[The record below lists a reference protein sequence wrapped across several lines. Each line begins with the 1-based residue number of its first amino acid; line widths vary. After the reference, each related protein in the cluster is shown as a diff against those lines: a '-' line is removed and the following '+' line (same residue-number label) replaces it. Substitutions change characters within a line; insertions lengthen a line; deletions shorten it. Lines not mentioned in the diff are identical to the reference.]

1 MTTRY
6 DIDDRTHTP
15 KRRPGRVSRFSRI
28 LAAAVL
34 AAGLGACGGDRIN
47 YFEADV
53 STLYTKAHEFMEA
66 EQYRFAAV
74 TFDEVER
81 QHPYSVWARRATLM
95 SAYNH
100 YLSNDYDA
108 AILAARRFLALHPGN
123 QNAPYAYY
131 LIGVSYYEQIQDVG
145 RDQKNTRFA
154 LNAMNELVRR
164 YPNSQYAADA
174 RLKIELA
181 RDHLAGKEMEV
192 GRFYL
197 RQKNYI
203 AALNRFKNVVEQYET
218 TSHVP
223 EALHRMVEVYL
234 ALGLFEEAK
243 KSAAVLGYNYP
254 DTDWYKYSYALMQGR
269 NVQPVS
275 GDDNEG
281 WFDWLF

>member
-1 MTTRY
+1 M
-6 DIDDRTHTP
+6 
-15 KRRPGRVSRFSRI
+15 
-28 LAAAVL
+28 L

-123 QNAPYAYY
+123 KNAPYAHY
-131 LIGVSYYEQIQDVG
+131 LIGLSYYEQIQDVG

-164 YPNSQYAADA
+164 YPNSTYAADA

-197 RQKNYI
+197 KQKNYI
-203 AALNRFKNVVEQYET
+203 AAVNRFKTVVEEYQT
-218 TSHVP
+218 TSHVA

-234 ALGLFEEAK
+234 ALGIYEEAK

-254 DTDWYKYSYALMQGR
+254 DTDWYEYSFAMMQGR
-269 NVQPVS
+269 DIQPVS